1 MFSDPIFKLITD
13 TLRAH
18 DNIIFDGQYD
28 VEGGE
33 TFRVQ
38 FVAKSPA
45 PDNKADIDLSAV
57 FAQFPDGFAVQRV
70 ADIDHTKVRSPVGG
84 PGNRAVDEHR
94 GTFLLTVTKA
104 NWQAGEEGVVGSDPE
119 ANPVEDDSLEDIIQR
134 YRKLPE
140 AKQKIFIKF
149 ARTFLKGVAL

>member
-1 MFSDPIFKLITD
+1 MFNDPIFKLIND

-28 VEGGE
+28 IEGGE
-33 TFRVQ
+33 VFRVQ

-57 FAQFPDGFAVQRV
+57 FAQFPDGFAVQRI
-70 ADIDHTKVRSPVGG
+70 ADIDHTKVRNPVGG
-84 PGNRAVDEHR
+84 PGNRSVDEHR

-104 NWQAGEEGVVGSDPE
+104 NWLKGEVGT
-119 ANPVEDDSLEDIIQR
+119 VESIHLTTDEDSLEDIIRR

>member
-1 MFSDPIFKLITD
+1 MFNDPIFKLITD

-33 TFRVQ
+33 SFRVQ

-45 PDNKADIDLSAV
+45 PDNKADIDLSSV
-57 FAQFPDGFAVQRV
+57 FTQFPDGFAVQRI
-70 ADIDHTKVRSPVGG
+70 ADIDYTKVRNPVGG
-84 PGNRAVDEHR
+84 AGGRSMEEYR

-104 NWQAGEEGVVGSDPE
+104 NWQKGEVGTIEGVHLTTDE
-119 ANPVEDDSLEDIIQR
+119 DSLEDIIQR
-134 YRKLPE
+134 CRKLPE

-149 ARTFLKGVAL
+149 ARTFLKGIAL

>member
-1 MFSDPIFKLITD
+1 MFNDMISKLIAD
-13 TLRAH
+13 TLRA
-18 DNIIFDGQYD
+18 NPKIIFDGQYD

-33 TFRVQ
+33 TFRVS
-38 FVAKSPA
+38 FVAKAPA

-57 FAQFPDGFAVQRV
+57 FEQFPDGVAIQRI
-70 ADIDHTKVRSPVGG
+70 ADIDHTKVRNPTGLGG
-84 PGNRAVDEHR
+84 SRVMDEYR

-104 NWQAGEEGVVGSDPE
+104 NWQKGEIGTIDDIHLSMDE
-119 ANPVEDDSLEDIIQR
+119 DSLEDIIQR